1 MVIIMNL
8 YFGDIVSTITT
19 VLVLSIIIYIV
30 TIIAKHKK
38 IELWGRQIAL
48 LVIWGLVVC
57 ILVAV
62 RDKYYLSVQ
71 ASMDSKITPGL
82 FTIESVQSNLCC
94 IAGPVIAFCT
104 FSSIFI
110 RKQNYRKIMFFV
122 MSATIIFKIL
132 VIELARFML

>member
-1 MVIIMNL
+1 MNL
-8 YFGDIVSTITT
+8 YFEDTVTTITT
-19 VLVLSIIIYIV
+19 VLVLSIIIYII
-30 TIIAKHKK
+30 TIISRHKK

-48 LVIWGLVVC
+48 LAIWGLAVC

-94 IAGPVIAFCT
+94 IAGAVIAFCT
-104 FSSIFI
+104 ISSIFI
-110 RKQNYRKIMFFV
+110 KKQNYRKIMFFV
-122 MSATIIFKIL
+122 LSATILFKIL